1 MKEVS
6 FWQETVERN
15 QRTLNK
21 LKETRRKEKEK
32 LRAIEE
38 EQKTERNNFIVD
50 MINISREQEKTEQ
63 QVNIKTAIS
72 TMPEK
77 KYSTL
82 CHTIPRH
89 TTLCVWVVVYC
100 L

>member
-6 FWQETVERN
+6 FWQETVEQN
-15 QRTLNK
+15 QRTLNE

-38 EQKTERNNFIVD
+38 EEKTERNNFIVD

-63 QVNIKTAIS
+63 QVI
-72 TMPEK
+72 
-77 KYSTL
+77 
-82 CHTIPRH
+82 
-89 TTLCVWVVVYC
+89 
-100 L
+100 